1 MGLERVVLV
10 VVLVFRWIHHQFV
23 AIPVGWWLDN
33 VLSTFE
39 ESTKAAIRE
48 MFSVCARVVNG
59 LAQVVVAIFIDKG
72 RGGFRKHS
80 SPRRKRRSEAW
91 AQFWEQNDSS
101 GTLNAVIEREL
112 GSTEALASSSVGSKQ
127 SAKEGRSRHRLTNG
141 AYMKRSGSDL
151 FDRPAGFGVEEQIG
165 SSRRGLLE
173 TMKLWTEVSVEVLF
187 AAFRG
192 AISGLCFLGDGSQ
205 RQHDG
210 GPLGIYGTMGRYRST
225 LYGHFED
232 LNVWT
237 TSDIILQ
244 SGYPLEEH
252 VVTTRDGYI
261 LSMQRIP
268 RKDSKKVVFFQHGVL
283 DTSLG
288 WVCNGPQGSQAFAAY
303 DEGADVFLGNMRCN
317 PPRAHEDPLRSGAA
331 YWAYSINELAMEDIA
346 ALFERID
353 AVKRAELGSVRTLFS
368 SPLQYKHGRSSS
380 DPSLLSIGSHEI
392 KKLFEDEESEDEK
405 GVMRYDMLLSTPR
418 AKCKLKDNRLDGDE
432 QANNDIISDDEY
444 WKQKLRQRSQG
455 YKHEQETSDSRG
467 DNSSIFDRTVPLISK
482 SGSGRTKEVQPYD
495 LRVVAH
501 SLGAAC
507 VLIYA
512 VMNKLKSN
520 REKNIKISRMILLC
534 PAGFHEKYPAI
545 SIPFLH
551 ILPLVMKLLNRFRPG
566 VGAPAYIPSSLLRYI
581 TFKLTVDLQQVPAL
595 NELTRAALR
604 LLFNGDSSE
613 WDRALQMPHYAVSS
627 MPALSVHTGA
637 HLIQLIRTG
646 KFELYDY
653 GSAKRNK
660 EMYGVPYPP
669 SVSDH
674 YDMLQDIAIDL
685 VAGVRDG
692 VIDRE
697 DVLRHFS
704 CMKEAGVSG
713 LSYKEFHD
721 MGHLD
726 MTFAAKDDLIRYVIQ
741 RLFI

>member
-1 MGLERVVLV
+1 MGLDKVVLI
-10 VVLVFRWIHHQFV
+10 VVLIFRWFHHQFV
-23 AIPVGWWLDN
+23 AVPVVWWLDN

-39 ESTKAAIRE
+39 ETTKAAIRE
-48 MFSVCARVVNG
+48 IFSVYARVVNG

-91 AQFWEQNDSS
+91 TQFWEQNGSS

-112 GSTEALASSSVGSKQ
+112 GGTEAVDSST
-127 SAKEGRSRHRLTNG
+127 GRSLSRPRLTNG
-141 AYMKRSGSDL
+141 TGMKRSGSDL

-173 TMKLWTEVSVEVLF
+173 TIKLWTEVSVEVVF
-187 AAFRG
+187 AIVRG
-192 AISGLCFLGDGSQ
+192 AISTMLALGDGSQ

-225 LYGHFED
+225 LSGHFED

-268 RKDSKKVVFFQHGVL
+268 RKDSKNVVFFQHGVL

-288 WVCNGPQGSQAFAAY
+288 WVCNGPQGSQAFSAY

-353 AVKRAELGSVRTLFS
+353 AVKRAELGSVRSLLS

-380 DPSLLSIGSHEI
+380 DPSLMTLDSHEVQNMHGD
-392 KKLFEDEESEDEK
+392 KKIYGKSI
-405 GVMRYDMLLSTPR
+405 MRYDMLESPPKS
-418 AKCKLKDNRLDGDE
+418 KCTLKNSIIDSDE
-432 QANNDIISDDEY
+432 QANNSMISDEEC
-444 WKQKLRQRSQG
+444 WKQKLRHKSQSS
-455 YKHEQETSDSRG
+455 KTSEHDDSG
-467 DNSSIFDRTVPLISK
+467 STDENTSIFDRTVPLISK
-482 SGSGRTKEVQPYD
+482 SGSRKAKEVQPYD
-495 LRVVAH
+495 LKVVAH
-501 SLGAAC
+501 SLGATC

-512 VMNKLKSN
+512 VMSKLTTSS
-520 REKNIKISRMILLC
+520 RLKNVKISRMVLLC

-551 ILPLVMKLLNRFRPG
+551 TLPLVMKLLNRFRPG

-595 NELTRAALR
+595 NELTRAGLR

-653 GSAKRNK
+653 GSAKRNM
-660 EMYGVPYPP
+660 EMYGVSYPP
-669 SVSDH
+669 NVSDH

-697 DVLRHFS
+697 DVLRHYA